1 MTSKWYKLGT
11 LELVEKILKAARKLY
26 SRQIPTEQTQL
37 QLLPWPIS
45 TNTAAITAII
55 LENEA
60 ESIPPPPGPASSRTT
75 MKVVLFLATPI
86 KDG

>member
-1 MTSKWYKLGT
+1 MKIIEARIELTSRDQIDADTTQYFQTMTSKWYKLGT

-45 TNTAAITAII
+45 TNT
-55 LENEA
+55 
-60 ESIPPPPGPASSRTT
+60 
-75 MKVVLFLATPI
+75 
-86 KDG
+86 